1 MTSTNL
7 LSLTSPVVVIIC
19 VVAIFRVSSLEVY
32 TLHIWDILIIIKTL
46 FLRPYPAHSVAA
58 HGKVAPNK
66 LHWNTSNKHVLLL
79 EASQQHGGR
88 YERRLVHAEQ
98 TGDGHVPHSGVL
110 QVRGYKP
117 FLIDTV
123 QDLCAFSKQ
132 GNNLIQLGEMITRN
146 IQEYLFNIQC
156 PIEVERNTLIHF
168 DPILINCLNFPGPT
182 WDQGSSRE
190 SG

>member
-1 MTSTNL
+1 MSCSWKPVNSTVGVMNVDL
-7 LSLTSPVVVIIC
+7 YTPN
-19 VVAIFRVSSLEVY
+19 RLETVMF
-32 TLHIWDILIIIKTL
+32 HIQVFYKYLI
-46 FLRPYPAHSVAA
+46 
-58 HGKVAPNK
+58 G
-66 LHWNTSNKHVLLL
+66 
-79 EASQQHGGR
+79 
-88 YERRLVHAEQ
+88 
-98 TGDGHVPHSGVL
+98 
-110 QVRGYKP
+110 GYKP

-156 PIEVERNTLIHF
+156 PIEVGRNTLIHF
-168 DPILINCLNFPGPT
+168 IPILINCFYFPGPT

>member
-7 LSLTSPVVVIIC
+7 LSQTSLVVVIIC

-46 FLRPYPAHSVAA
+46 FLRPYPVHSVAA

-88 YERRLVHAEQ
+88 YERRLVHATQ
-98 TGDGHVPHSGVL
+98 AGDGHVPHSGLL
-110 QVRGYKP
+110 QVPNRWLQTLSHRHRAGPLRILEAGQQLDPVGRNDYKEYSGV
-117 FLIDTV
+117 FVQYTV
-123 QDLCAFSKQ
+123 SD
-132 GNNLIQLGEMITRN
+132 
-146 IQEYLFNIQC
+146 
-156 PIEVERNTLIHF
+156 
-168 DPILINCLNFPGPT
+168 
-182 WDQGSSRE
+182 
-190 SG
+190 